1 MANWA
6 PMPAT
11 AATFPTDAGE
21 PSVADLVAR
30 AAAGDR
36 EAETILCRRFLHA
49 VRTFARRRLRAA
61 DAVEEFTQDV
71 LLVLIEALRRGAVE
85 DPPRL
90 GGFVLG
96 ICRNV
101 AHDRV
106 RQRERREAL
115 WQRYGT
121 AWESLE
127 DRMPA
132 ADEVPGYDIIHLE
145 DCLSRLSQRARD
157 VVRLAYAEAKSH
169 REIAERLATS
179 ETNARVLRHRTLI
192 ALRGCISE
200 RMSWE
205 NGAA

>member
-49 VRTFARRRLRAA
+49 VRTFARR
-61 DAVEEFTQDV
+61 
-71 LLVLIEALRRGAVE
+71 RRGAVE